1 MVTVFI
7 SHPFTADPEGNVAR
21 VRLIARE
28 IALQGDIPL
37 APHLFLPA
45 IVDEPTERRLAIALC
60 RDLVALAD
68 EVRVFGEPT
77 EGMLIEIAEAER
89 LGIPVVRGELP

>member
-1 MVTVFI
+1 MKAVFV
-7 SHPFTADPEGNVAR
+7 SHAFSADPEGNVAR
-21 VRLIARE
+21 VRLIARD

-60 RDLVALAD
+60 RELVSLAD
-68 EVRVFGEPT
+68 EVRIFGEPSA
-77 EGMLIEIAEAER
+77 GMLVEIAEAER
-89 LGIPVVRGELP
+89 LGIPIIREELP